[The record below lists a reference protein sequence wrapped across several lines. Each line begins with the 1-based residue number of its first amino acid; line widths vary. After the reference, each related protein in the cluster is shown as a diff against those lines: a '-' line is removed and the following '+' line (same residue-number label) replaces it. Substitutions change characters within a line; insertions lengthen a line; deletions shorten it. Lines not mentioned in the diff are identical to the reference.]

1 MDRLAIR
8 REGGELVVELD
19 RLIRSDQDAAGWAAA
34 TVAVS

>member
-1 MDRLAIR
+1 
-8 REGGELVVELD
+8 LVVELD